1 MLQKT
6 PEEEALDAALK
17 SLIDEEMYNLQAKI
31 INHKNI
37 KLRINV
43 RILSLI
49 KLLIWSVG
57 TIRW

>member
-31 INHKNI
+31 INHKNF
-37 KLRINV
+37 LFRNTYLNSQWHQVVNLV
-43 RILSLI
+43 RHL
-49 KLLIWSVG
+49 
-57 TIRW
+57 

>member
-31 INHKNI
+31 INHKKIRNTSENSQSHQVVN
-37 KLRINV
+37 LINQ
-43 RILSLI
+43 L
-49 KLLIWSVG
+49 
-57 TIRW
+57 

>member
-31 INHKNI
+31 RNHKNI
-37 KLRINV
+37 KLRINM
-43 RILSLI
+43 RILSLT

>member
-37 KLRINV
+37 YLRIV
-43 RILSLI
+43 MRILSLI
-49 KLLIWSVG
+49 KMVIWSVV
-57 TIRW
+57 TIRC

>member
-31 INHKNI
+31 INHNKYLFRNTY
-37 KLRINV
+37 LNSQSHQV
-43 RILSLI
+43 VNLI
-49 KLLIWSVG
+49 HQF
-57 TIRW
+57 